1 LQVKTKIPLIVIS
14 VFGLTAFS
22 AAQDTDI
29 THLVTWLC
37 TGTVAQDSRTS
48 QALKIRVGSAT
59 HNDVTRLL
67 GQPRRVSND
76 ADCDAEE
83 YSEVWEYVGEDAN
96 GKFIRIHVAFG
107 KDGKVSLVARIP
119 QRGKALV
126 LAYAAEKEHR
136 H

>member
-1 LQVKTKIPLIVIS
+1 
-14 VFGLTAFS
+14 
-22 AAQDTDI
+22 
-29 THLVTWLC
+29 
-37 TGTVAQDSRTS
+37 VAQVGRRVNPRAFYPRCHEGFDSAKQANHMRCPSRRVRQQIPRTHASLPRTPPGGPCARPVRRTS
-48 QALKIRVGSAT
+48 R
-59 HNDVTRLL
+59 
-67 GQPRRVSND
+67 
-76 ADCDAEE
+76 
-83 YSEVWEYVGEDAN
+83 GEDAN

>member
-1 LQVKTKIPLIVIS
+1 MKTKIPLIVIS

-22 AAQDTDI
+22 AAQDTDTI
-29 THLVTWLC
+29 DLVTWLC
-37 TGTVAQDSRTS
+37 TGSVAQDSRTS
-48 QALKIRVGSAT
+48 QALKIRVGRAT
-59 HNDVTRLL
+59 HEDVTRLL
-67 GQPRRVSND
+67 GEPQRVSND

-83 YSEVWEYVGEDAN
+83 YGEVWEYVGKDAS
-96 GKFIRIHVAFG
+96 GKSIRIHVAFG

-126 LAYAAEKEHR
+126 LAYAAEKGHR